1 MQWHHQSKDIGRWS
15 PTVHPLCECSCI
27 CHQIYPGLTAL
38 QILRGFR
45 WTSHLL
51 CTADLYNLHGDLQN
65 VGSDA
70 DLYTHHCFEVMGI
83 MDLPSLVL
91 GRTTMHLGFWRR
103 FRKAQRQWI
112 NCKED
117 GVEPVS
123 GLPRRLLDIFARI
136 DEPGCELE
144 LWLWPGEV
152 GEFVQS
158 HLWDAWRFSGMLE
171 HRRRWRGKLAGMK
184 DPPPGVILPSTE
196 QLVFRLMSCLE
207 AVHLGLEQPEYGHS
221 LVGNS
226 TLYPFV
232 MASLE
237 FQVLDAHPQ
246 WRIDLRRFRDKIL
259 TWDPSLNAKIL
270 FETLE
275 EAEMN
280 GDASFDA
287 DAAMRAHGAEIALF

>member
-1 MQWHHQSKDIGRWS
+1 M
-15 PTVHPLCECSCI
+15 
-27 CHQIYPGLTAL
+27 
-38 QILRGFR
+38 RGFR

-91 GRTTMHLGFWRR
+91 GRTTAHLGFWRR
-103 FRKAQRQWI
+103 FRRAQRHWL

-123 GLPRRLLDIFARI
+123 GLPRLFLDIIARI

-158 HLWDAWRFSGMLE
+158 HLWDAWRFAGMLD
-171 HRRRWRGKLAGMK
+171 HRRRWRGKLADMR

-221 LVGNS
+221 LVRNS

-237 FQVLDAHPQ
+237 FRVLDDHPQ
-246 WRIDLRRFRDKIL
+246 WKVDLKRFRDKIL

-275 EAEMN
+275 EAEMS
-280 GDASFDA
+280 GDTSFDA

>member
-1 MQWHHQSKDIGRWS
+1 MHSFSACLRSRHHI
-15 PTVHPLCECSCI
+15 VLI
-27 CHQIYPGLTAL
+27 LTFL
-38 QILRGFR
+38 QIVRGFR

-103 FRKAQRQWI
+103 FRKAQRHWL
-112 NCKED
+112 NCKQD

-123 GLPRRLLDIFARI
+123 GIPRLLLDIFARI

-158 HLWDAWRFSGMLE
+158 HLWDSWRFAGMLD
-171 HRRRWRGKLAGMK
+171 HRRRWRGKLADMR
-184 DPPPGVILPSTE
+184 DPPPGVVLPSTE
-196 QLVFRLMSCLE
+196 QLVFRLLSCLE

-226 TLYPFV
+226 ILYPFV

-237 FQVLDAHPQ
+237 FKVLDDHPQ
-246 WRIDLRRFRDKIL
+246 WRVDLKRFRSKIS
-259 TWDPSLNAKIL
+259 TRDPTLNAKIL

-275 EAEMN
+275 EAEMS
-280 GDASFDA
+280 GDPSFDA

>member
-1 MQWHHQSKDIGRWS
+1 M
-15 PTVHPLCECSCI
+15 
-27 CHQIYPGLTAL
+27 
-38 QILRGFR
+38 RGFR

-91 GRTTMHLGFWRR
+91 GRTTAHLGFWRR
-103 FRKAQRQWI
+103 FRKAQRHWL

-123 GLPRRLLDIFARI
+123 GLPRLFLDIIARI
-136 DEPGCELE
+136 DEPGSELE

-158 HLWDAWRFSGMLE
+158 HLWDAWRFAGMLD
-171 HRRRWRGKLAGMK
+171 HRRRWRGKLADMR

-221 LVGNS
+221 LVRNS

-237 FQVLDAHPQ
+237 FKVLDDHPQ
-246 WRIDLRRFRDKIL
+246 WKVDLKRFRDKIL

-275 EAEMN
+275 EAETS
-280 GDASFDA
+280 GDTSFDA

>member
-1 MQWHHQSKDIGRWS
+1 
-15 PTVHPLCECSCI
+15 
-27 CHQIYPGLTAL
+27 
-38 QILRGFR
+38 
-45 WTSHLL
+45 
-51 CTADLYNLHGDLQN
+51 
-65 VGSDA
+65 
-70 DLYTHHCFEVMGI
+70 MGI
-83 MDLPSLVL
+83 MDLRSVVL
-91 GRTTMHLGFWRR
+91 GRTTAHLGFWRR
-103 FRKAQRQWI
+103 FRKAQRHWL

-123 GLPRRLLDIFARI
+123 GLPRLLLDIFARI

-158 HLWDAWRFSGMLE
+158 HLWDSWRFAGMLD
-171 HRRRWRGKLAGMK
+171 HRRRWRGKLADMR
-184 DPPPGVILPSTE
+184 DPPPGVVLPSTE

-237 FQVLDAHPQ
+237 FKVLDDHPQ
-246 WRIDLRRFRDKIL
+246 WRVDLKRFRDKIL
-259 TWDPSLNAKIL
+259 SWDPSLNAKIL

-275 EAEMN
+275 EAEMS